1 MKIQNPKILLIEDNL
16 SQAKLVKSVLDKS
29 SMEYFL
35 THVTSGEEGLDLLK
49 SANEFDIVLL
59 DYSLPEMNG
68 LDVLRHIKKIQP
80 ELPVVITTGHGSED
94 IAVQI
99 MKEGAFDY
107 VIKKEDYIER
117 IPYVIKENLQ
127 RCFFEKEKVKLESQL
142 HESEERYRNLFETS
156 LDGIIILNPET
167 KILSANPAS
176 SKISG
181 YSLEELSH
189 LNLNSLFQSA
199 EGQKS
204 FQELLKENESQ
215 ENLEFELITKE
226 KKIKTVLISFSH
238 IKADKESDTSERA
251 ISCFIGIGVI
261 FKDITERKAAEKR
274 IEELLEESKAKSKE
288 LERANK
294 MLENYITGRR
304 SQI

>member
-1 MKIQNPKILLIEDNL
+1 MKIQDPKILLIEDNL
-16 SQAKLVKSVLDKS
+16 SQAKLVKNVLDKS
-29 SMEYFL
+29 SMEYCL

-49 SANEFDIVLL
+49 NPNEFDIVLL

-68 LDVLRHIKKIQP
+68 LDVLRNIKKMQL
-80 ELPVVITTGHGSED
+80 ELPVIITTGHGSED

-117 IPYVIKENLQ
+117 IPYVIKESLQ
-127 RCFFEKEKVKLESQL
+127 QCLFEKEKMKLESQL
-142 HESEERYRNLFETS
+142 RESDERYGNLFETS

-167 KILSANPAS
+167 KILSVNPAS
-176 SKISG
+176 TKISG

-189 LNLNSLFQSA
+189 LNLNNLFRSA

-204 FQELLKENESQ
+204 FQELLKENETQ
-215 ENLEFELITKE
+215 ENLEFELVSKD
-226 KKIKTVLISFSH
+226 KKIKTVLISFAH
-238 IKADKESDTSERA
+238 IKADKGTHTEGKA

-261 FKDITERKAAEKR
+261 FKDITERKLAEKK

-288 LERANK
+288 LEKANK

>member
-1 MKIQNPKILLIEDNL
+1 MKIQDPKILLIEDNL
-16 SQAKLVKSVLDKS
+16 SQAKLVKNVLDKS
-29 SMEYFL
+29 SMEYCL

-49 SANEFDIVLL
+49 NANEFDIVLL

-68 LDVLRHIKKIQP
+68 LDVLRNIKKMQP
-80 ELPVVITTGHGSED
+80 ELPVIITTGHGSED

-117 IPYVIKENLQ
+117 IPYVIKESLQ
-127 RCFFEKEKVKLESQL
+127 QCLFEKEKIKLESQL
-142 HESEERYRNLFETS
+142 RESDERYRNLFETS

-176 SKISG
+176 IKISG
-181 YSLEELSH
+181 YSLEELSF
-189 LNLNSLFQSA
+189 LNLNNLFRSA

-204 FQELLKENESQ
+204 FQEVLRENETQ
-215 ENLEFELITKE
+215 ENLEFELISKD
-226 KKIKTVLISFSH
+226 KKIKTVLISFAH
-238 IKADKESDTSERA
+238 IKASHAEGKP

-261 FKDITERKAAEKR
+261 FKDITERKLAEKR

>member
-1 MKIQNPKILLIEDNL
+1 
-16 SQAKLVKSVLDKS
+16 
-29 SMEYFL
+29 MEYCL

-49 SANEFDIVLL
+49 NPNEFDIVLL
-59 DYSLPEMNG
+59 DYHLPEMNG
-68 LDVLRHIKKIQP
+68 LDVLRHIKKIRP
-80 ELPVVITTGHGSED
+80 ELPVIITTGHGSED
-94 IAVQI
+94 VAVQI

-127 RCFFEKEKVKLESQL
+127 QWLFEKEKMKLESQL
-142 HESEERYRNLFETS
+142 RESDERYRNLFETS

-176 SKISG
+176 TKISG

-189 LNLNSLFQSA
+189 LNLNNIFRSA
-199 EGQKS
+199 KDQKS
-204 FQELLKENESQ
+204 FQELLKENETQ
-215 ENLEFELITKE
+215 ENLEFELVSKD
-226 KKIKTVLISFSH
+226 KKIKTVLISFAH
-238 IKADKESDTSERA
+238 IKADKGTYTEGKA
-251 ISCFIGIGVI
+251 ISCFIGMGVI
-261 FKDITERKAAEKR
+261 FKDITERKLAEKR
-274 IEELLEESKAKSKE
+274 IKELLEESKAKSKE